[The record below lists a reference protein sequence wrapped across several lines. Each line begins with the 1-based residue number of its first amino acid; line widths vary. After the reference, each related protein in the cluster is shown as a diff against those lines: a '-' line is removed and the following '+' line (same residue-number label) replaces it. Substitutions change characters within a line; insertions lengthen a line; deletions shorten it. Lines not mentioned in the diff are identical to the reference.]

1 MNIEARINN
10 IKNAYSDKLIAKAR
24 SEERIKTLEE
34 QREQI
39 VNQCANIGVDPDK
52 LDTDIWDLEEKIA
65 ADIAKVEEIL
75 GITESSAS
83 SVDTPF

>member
-10 IKNAYSDKLIAKAR
+10 IKNAYSEKLIAKAR

-34 QREQI
+34 QRGQI
-39 VNQCANIGVDPDK
+39 VNQCANIGVDPAK
-52 LDTDIWDLEEKIA
+52 LDEDIKALEEKII
-65 ADIAKVEEIL
+65 ADTAKVEEIL